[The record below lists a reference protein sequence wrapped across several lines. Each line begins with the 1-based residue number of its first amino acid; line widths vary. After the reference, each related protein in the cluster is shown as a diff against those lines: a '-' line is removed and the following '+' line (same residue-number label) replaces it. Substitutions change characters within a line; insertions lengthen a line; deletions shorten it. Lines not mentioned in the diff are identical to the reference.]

1 MMKRSDY
8 FYSVLFLGILALIGY
23 GFTIYF
29 WIMAALIALS
39 STFSFVVFL
48 VQTHLKTPVADAKTL
63 QEPIDFYEAEPTLT
77 YYQMRHNQQELKQAN
92 GAN

>member
-8 FYSVLFLGILALIGY
+8 FYSIMALAILALIGY
-23 GFTIYF
+23 GFINYF
-29 WIMAALIALS
+29 WIMAGLIAFS

-48 VQTHLKTPVADAKTL
+48 IQTHIKTPVADTKTL
-63 QEPIDFYEAEPTLT
+63 QEPIEFYRAEPTLT
-77 YYQMRHNQQELKQAN
+77 YYQMGQNHQELKQAN